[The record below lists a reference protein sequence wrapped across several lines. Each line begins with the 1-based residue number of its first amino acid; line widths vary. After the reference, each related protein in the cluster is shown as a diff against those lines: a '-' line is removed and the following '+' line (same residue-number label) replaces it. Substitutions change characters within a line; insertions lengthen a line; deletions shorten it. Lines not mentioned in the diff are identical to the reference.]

1 MIQVAIYARVSTDK
15 QSVDMQLHELRNFA
29 QRSGWSV
36 YAEFI
41 DLGMTGGNLNRP
53 AFKEMM
59 EAARRRKFDVL
70 LVWKLDRL
78 GRSLKDLVNTLD
90 ALGHYNVGFMSYSD
104 KNLDTTTPSGKL
116 LFQVMASV
124 AEFEKDIIRERVVAG
139 LAEAKRKGK
148 RLGRLPIDP
157 ETIERGL
164 ALRASGMSYRKI
176 GKELKV
182 SEGVIRH
189 RITDMQAAK

>member
-1 MIQVAIYARVSTDK
+1 MIKIAIYARVSTDK
-15 QSVDMQLHELRNFA
+15 QSVDMQLHELRNFV

-36 YAEFI
+36 YAEFV
-41 DLGMTGGNLNRP
+41 DQGMTGGNLNRP
-53 AFKEMM
+53 AFKNMM
-59 EAARRRKFDVL
+59 EDARRRKFDIL

-90 ALGHYNVGFMSYSD
+90 TLGHYNVGFMSYSD

-116 LFQVMASV
+116 LFQIMASV

-148 RLGRLPIDP
+148 RLGRAPV
-157 ETIERGL
+157 ETDIVEQGL
-164 ALRASGMSYRKI
+164 RLRAAGVSYRKI
-176 GKELKV
+176 GKELGI
-182 SEGVIRH
+182 SEGVVRH
-189 RITDMQAAK
+189 RLNPPVKPQ